1 MGLLTYSGQSDHRP
15 LIADSQY
22 ESRSTIN
29 GTVDVKGEFPAT
41 FRIVADPVY
50 VQHYPK
56 LLLGAEYPVDGEI
69 RGELKLDGTLVNLDG
84 RADFSVTDSVAW
96 GVHLDPLTLPL
107 RIDDY
112 NVSIPDFKIT
122 TRGQRLTMDIAV
134 AANGDL
140 DLLLESDAP
149 VRFEEIAK
157 AANIADFP
165 FEGEFDVRVV
175 GILRQL
181 EAPDFRVEL
190 DFSDIT
196 YLDMG
201 RGVKHL
207 LGDAYFAG

>member
-1 MGLLTYSGQSDHRP
+1 MVVPTSALP
-15 LIADSQY
+15 
-22 ESRSTIN
+22 
-29 GTVDVKGEFPAT
+29 TVW
-41 FRIVADPVY
+41 
-50 VQHYPK
+50 
-56 LLLGAEYPVDGEI
+56 
-69 RGELKLDGTLVNLDG
+69 
-84 RADFSVTDSVAW
+84 AW

-165 FEGEFDVRVV
+165 FEGAFDVGFV

-181 EAPDFRVEL
+181 ESPDFRVEL

-207 LGDAYFAG
+207 LGDAYLLGKLVEQKTDKRQGLQVQNVLKSVKLGDTLPTTHNPQPTTYNQYDICDFQGHGFDGTGRIRGTVSTAEGNPVPFCRRRGRD